1 MKFEQNFSQ
10 KQQQTQKLAMTQQ
23 LQQSIQVL
31 QYNSEELLAFVEN
44 QAMENPLVEVVE
56 PEWQPD
62 YIKASS
68 SSYEGEE
75 TNYLNQI
82 PDTKGSLFDSLIEQ
96 VHLNYRDTFLRK
108 IVLYLVEYIDLNG
121 FLTISLEE
129 AGKEIGATPI
139 QMLDALILIQQL
151 EPAGVGA
158 RSLQE
163 CLMLQTERDDYAPEL
178 AYIVLEECFEELVE
192 RKWKEIAQRFSVDL
206 HAVQQIFDYLQTLSP
221 SPGRIFD
228 RSSELYIIPD
238 VRVLVDD
245 DKNVQVIS
253 NRKNQPNIRF
263 QESYFKQ
270 MSQQADK
277 ETENYLKERKQEFE
291 WLKKTILQR
300 GDTILRVAQVIV
312 SRQKAFFIDKER
324 PIKPLT
330 LKEVAT
336 EIDVHESTVSRAVN
350 GKYLETDFGVF
361 ELKKFFTT
369 RIPTNSTEQTED
381 LSADTAKKKLQ
392 ELVDQEDKNKPL
404 SDQKL
409 VELLKKDEIA
419 ISRRTVAKYRDL
431 LGIPSS
437 SKRKRYDN

>member
-1 MKFEQNFSQ
+1 MKFQQNFSQ

-44 QAMENPLVEVVE
+44 QALENPLVEVVE
-56 PEWQPD
+56 PDFQPD
-62 YIKASS
+62 YIRSS
-68 SSYEGEE
+68 SNRYEGEE

-82 PDTKGSLFDSLIEQ
+82 PDTKGSLFESLIDQ

-108 IVLYLVEYIDLNG
+108 VILYLIEYIDQNG
-121 FLTISLEE
+121 FLTVDMEE

-139 QMLDALILIQQL
+139 QMLDALTLIQQL

-158 RSLQE
+158 RNLQE
-163 CLMLQTERDDYAPEL
+163 CLMLQTERDDFAPDL
-178 AYIVLEECFEELVE
+178 AYIVLEECFDQLVE
-192 RKWKEIAQRFSVDL
+192 RKWKEIAQAFSIEL
-206 HAVQQIFDYLQTLSP
+206 SEVQQIFDYIQTLSP

-238 VRVLVDD
+238 VRVLVDQ
-245 DKNVQVIS
+245 NQEVHVLS
-253 NRKNQPNIRF
+253 NRSHQPSVRF
-263 QESYFKQ
+263 QEAYFEQ
-270 MSQQADK
+270 MSQKADK
-277 ETENYLKERKQEFE
+277 ETEDYLKERKQEFE

-312 SRQKAFFIDKER
+312 SHQKEFFTDTQR

-330 LKEVAT
+330 LKEVSK
-336 EIDVHESTVSRAVN
+336 EIKMHESTVSRAVN

-369 RIPTNSTEQTED
+369 RLTAQPDSTED

-392 ELVDQEDKNKPL
+392 ELVDQENKAKPL

-409 VELLKKDEIA
+409 VELLKKEEIT

-437 SKRKRYDN
+437 SKRKRYDKE